1 MKRRFR
7 KMFLCF
13 VLCVGSHMGLPMRP
27 DEIEEL
33 MRTMNQPKIV
43 RKFAE
48 EEERGDDP
56 LPTAESRT
64 S

>member
-7 KMFLCF
+7 KMFLCL
-13 VLCVGSHMGLPMRP
+13 VLCVGSQMGLPMCAE
-27 DEIEEL
+27 EIEEL

-43 RKFAE
+43 RKFAQ

>member
-1 MKRRFR
+1 
-7 KMFLCF
+7 MFLCF
-13 VLCVGSHMGLPMRP
+13 VLCVGSLGLPMRAE
-27 DEIEEL
+27 EIEEL

-56 LPTAESRT
+56 PPTVESRT

>member
-7 KMFLCF
+7 KMLLCL
-13 VLCVGSHMGLPMRP
+13 VLCAGSSLGLPMRA

-48 EEERGDDP
+48 EEERGDAP
-56 LPTAESRT
+56 PPTAESRT

>member
-1 MKRRFR
+1 MKRRLLR
-7 KMFLCF
+7 MFLCL
-13 VLCVGSHMGLPMRP
+13 VLCVGSLGLPMRAE
-27 DEIEEL
+27 EIEEL

-48 EEERGDDP
+48 ERERGDDP
-56 LPTAESRT
+56 PPTAESRT